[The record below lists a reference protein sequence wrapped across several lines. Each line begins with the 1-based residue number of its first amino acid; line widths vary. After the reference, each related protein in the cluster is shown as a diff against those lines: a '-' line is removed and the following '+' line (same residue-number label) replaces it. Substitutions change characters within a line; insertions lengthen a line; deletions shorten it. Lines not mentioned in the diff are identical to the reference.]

1 MAEHTRPRAYYFF
14 NWVLRILIR
23 ALLDLDLRGAENVPR
38 EGPVIIAI
46 SHSSFIDPVIAGP
59 CIPREVTPMAKAEAF
74 NYPVIGL
81 VLRAYGAFPVR
92 RGEADISAFK
102 TALSILRRNSAIV
115 IAPEGH
121 RSETGKL
128 QRGREGAIM
137 LSVRS
142 GAPILPVAVWGGKG
156 FWSNLAHLRR
166 TKVYWYI
173 GQPVIPAVQ
182 KPTRDQM
189 ADMSDELMM
198 WIAEMMPAEIRGY
211 YADKPMTTHN
221 LQSYYR
227 APSSTPSIQQQ
238 KDVVAR

>member
-1 MAEHTRPRAYYFF
+1 MDEHPRPRAYYFI
-14 NWVLRILIR
+14 NWLLRILIR
-23 ALLDLDLRGAENVPR
+23 VFLDLDLHGTENVPR
-38 EGPVIIAI
+38 TGPVIIAI

-74 NYPVIGL
+74 NYPVLGW

-102 TALSILRRNSAIV
+102 MALTILRRNSTIV

-142 GAPILPVAVWGGKG
+142 GAPIQPVAVWGGKG

-166 TKVYWYI
+166 TQVHWYI

-182 KPTRDQM
+182 KPTREQM
-189 ADMSDELMM
+189 AEMSDELMM
-198 WIAEMMPAEIRGY
+198 RIAEMMPPEIRGY
-211 YADKPMTTHN
+211 YADKEITTHT
-221 LQSYYR
+221 LQPYVPAQTA
-227 APSSTPSIQQQ
+227 APSIRQPKEVI
-238 KDVVAR
+238 AR